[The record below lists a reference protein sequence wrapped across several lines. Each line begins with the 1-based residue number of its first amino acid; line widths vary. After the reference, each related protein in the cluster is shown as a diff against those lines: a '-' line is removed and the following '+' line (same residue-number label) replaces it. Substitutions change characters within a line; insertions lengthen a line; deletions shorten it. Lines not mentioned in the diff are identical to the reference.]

1 MAVLRIT
8 LESFNAPAA
17 VLQIGKHKIKMPLDW
32 KMLIGEQGQPE
43 ISGTATELCLQFGY
57 DDPNEFGTAIN
68 EVERKVSELGID
80 IERGRT
86 AKKRLIKIYE
96 NQDSPY
102 HPLQQN
108 PPE

>member
-1 MAVLRIT
+1 MILIERIRARVYD
-8 LESFNAPAA
+8 L
-17 VLQIGKHKIKMPLDW
+17 
-32 KMLIGEQGQPE
+32 GET
-43 ISGTATELCLQFGY
+43 IIIGTATELCLQFGY

-102 HPLQQN
+102 HPRQQN
-108 PPE
+108 PPELDTT